1 MRQFSRLSRGAALRT
16 VGAFVAGAA
25 AVAGC
30 VTMLLTAACGRPC
43 LSTPDTS
50 ERGSAG
56 GAAAYVRPDGGAS
69 RGDAGRAR

>member
-1 MRQFSRLSRGAALRT
+1 MRGSHSRIAVLRS
-16 VGAFVAGAA
+16 VGAVVAGLA

-30 VTMLLTAACGRPC
+30 VTMLLTAACGQPC

-69 RGDAGRAR
+69 RGEAGVVR